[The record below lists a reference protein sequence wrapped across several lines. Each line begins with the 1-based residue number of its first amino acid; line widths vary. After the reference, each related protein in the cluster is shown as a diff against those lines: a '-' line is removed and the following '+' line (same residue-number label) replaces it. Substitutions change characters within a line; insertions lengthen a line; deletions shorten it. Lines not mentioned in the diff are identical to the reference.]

1 MAVIANADALSI
13 FANNINT
20 APKLAFTH
28 LFDSGVPL
36 VADSSLI
43 KDNLVNHFYT
53 NTYTGSDSLGY
64 STTDFK
70 NAVST
75 SSFYE
80 REEVII
86 DPADV
91 VSATYTDIA
100 AVFTRTSAANDMP
113 GGKGNKIV
121 YTQNKRTDT
130 IWGSRS
136 YPQIWGT
143 IGYRTNITTQL
154 PPLRYS
160 FQTKVP
166 SNLADILTGR
176 VGADEWWEIFGIKA
190 NWDNAKTDSRMT
202 LFLRRDVNTREFYFQ
217 LQFTLFN
224 YNSGTGTY
232 SNYSAAWN
240 LNSAPG
246 ALIPGDVYK
255 VDLFFKPPST
265 NVDMSGVAQ
274 ILIINQSKDTV
285 AMREQK
291 TNAQMMGD
299 GEFGQGVNMFN
310 FGRIMFAGLYTGGFP
325 ATGNTRVEYGNIMI
339 WQGPEIF

>member
-1 MAVIANADALSI
+1 MTSINNTDALSI
-13 FANNINT
+13 LANKKNT
-20 APKLAFTH
+20 APKLRFTH
-28 LFDSGVPL
+28 LFDAGVPL
-36 VADSSLI
+36 VADSALA
-43 KDNLVNHFYT
+43 KATDYFYT
-53 NTYTGSDSLGY
+53 NLYTGNDSLGH

-70 NAVST
+70 LAVDT
-75 SSFYE
+75 AGFYE

-86 DPADV
+86 DPLDV
-91 VSATYTDIA
+91 VAANYTDIA
-100 AVFTRTSAANDMP
+100 AVFTRASAVNDFP
-113 GGKGNKIV
+113 GGIGNKII

-130 IWGSRS
+130 IWGTHS

-160 FQTKVP
+160 FQIKVP

-176 VGADEWWEIFGIKA
+176 VGAGEWWEIFGIKA
-190 NWDNAKTDSRMT
+190 NWDNSKTDSRLT
-202 LFLRRDVNTREFYFQ
+202 LMLRRDVNTRALYFQ
-217 LQFTLFN
+217 LQLTLFG

-240 LNSAPG
+240 LNSAPD
-246 ALIPGDVYK
+246 ALIPGDIYK
-255 VDLFFKPPST
+255 VDLYFKPPAT

-274 ILIINQSKDTV
+274 ILIINQSKNTI
-285 AMREQK
+285 AMKDEK

-299 GEFGQGVNMFN
+299 GEFGQGINMFN
-310 FGRIMFAGLYTGGFP
+310 FGRIMCAGLYTGGFP

-339 WQGPEIF
+339 WQGLELF

>member
-1 MAVIANADALSI
+1 MTSINNADALSI

-36 VADSSLI
+36 VADSALA
-43 KDNLVNHFYT
+43 KGTDYFYT
-53 NTYTGSDSLGY
+53 NLYTGNDSLGH

-70 NAVST
+70 NAVNT

-100 AVFTRTSAANDMP
+100 AVFSRSSAANDMP

-130 IWGSRS
+130 IWGSKS

-160 FQTKVP
+160 FQIKVP

-176 VGADEWWEIFGIKA
+176 VGAGEWWEIFGIKA
-190 NWDNAKTDSRMT
+190 D
-202 LFLRRDVNTREFYFQ
+202 
-217 LQFTLFN
+217 
-224 YNSGTGTY
+224 
-232 SNYSAAWN
+232 
-240 LNSAPG
+240 
-246 ALIPGDVYK
+246 
-255 VDLFFKPPST
+255 
-265 NVDMSGVAQ
+265 
-274 ILIINQSKDTV
+274 
-285 AMREQK
+285 
-291 TNAQMMGD
+291 
-299 GEFGQGVNMFN
+299 
-310 FGRIMFAGLYTGGFP
+310 
-325 ATGNTRVEYGNIMI
+325 
-339 WQGPEIF
+339 